1 MKKGPLS
8 FNVLTLSRPGV
19 KDNGTL
25 RGGGGIYAPP
35 SISSILGIWELKFC
49 PNVHKEL
56 IGHDLSLKLATITV
70 KLPRGVDVKK
80 ARVGV

>member
-1 MKKGPLS
+1 MP
-8 FNVLTLSRPGV
+8 
-19 KDNGTL
+19 
-25 RGGGGIYAPP
+25 PP